1 MQYTMAGTW
10 TGCLLMIDQAEDT
23 LDRTKKLL
31 LITTGTICV
40 GLGIIGLVLPVVP
53 TSPFLLL
60 AAACYA
66 RSSKRFYN
74 RLLANPIFGP
84 PIRQW
89 REDRSIP
96 LRAKWLAIAMI
107 LVTFSVTVIFILED
121 TPARLIMSL
130 IGLLVIVFLYRIP
143 SRG

>member
-1 MQYTMAGTW
+1 
-10 TGCLLMIDQAEDT
+10 MIDQAEDT

-31 LITTGTICV
+31 LITAGTICV

-89 REDRSIP
+89 REEKSIP
-96 LRAKWLAIAMI
+96 VRAKWLAIAMI

-130 IGLLVIVFLYRIP
+130 IGFLVIVFLCRIP

>member
-1 MQYTMAGTW
+1 
-10 TGCLLMIDQAEDT
+10 MIDQAEDT

-31 LITTGTICV
+31 LITAGTICV

-89 REDRSIP
+89 REEKSIP
-96 LRAKWLAIAMI
+96 VRAKWLAMTMI
-107 LVTFSVTVIFILED
+107 LVTFSITVIFILED

-130 IGLLVIVFLYRIP
+130 IGLLVIVFLCRIP

>member
-1 MQYTMAGTW
+1 
-10 TGCLLMIDQAEDT
+10 MIDQAEDT

-31 LITTGTICV
+31 LITAGTICV

-96 LRAKWLAIAMI
+96 ARAKWLAIAMI
-107 LVTFSVTVIFILED
+107 LLTFSVTVIFILED
-121 TPARLIMSL
+121 APARLIMSL

>member
-10 TGCLLMIDQAEDT
+10 TGCLILIDQAEDT

-31 LITTGTICV
+31 LITAGTICV

-96 LRAKWLAIAMI
+96 ARAKWLAIAMI
-107 LVTFSVTVIFILED
+107 LLTFSVTVIFILED
-121 TPARLIMSL
+121 APARLIMSL

>member
-1 MQYTMAGTW
+1 
-10 TGCLLMIDQAEDT
+10 MIDQAEDT
-23 LDRTKKLL
+23 LDKTKKLL
-31 LITTGTICV
+31 LITAGTICV

-89 REDRSIP
+89 REEKSIP
-96 LRAKWLAIAMI
+96 VRAKWLAIAMI
-107 LVTFSVTVIFILED
+107 LVTFSITVIFILED

-130 IGLLVIVFLYRIP
+130 IGLLVIVFLCRIP

>member
-1 MQYTMAGTW
+1 
-10 TGCLLMIDQAEDT
+10 MIDQAEDT
-23 LDRTKKLL
+23 LDKTKKLL
-31 LITTGTICV
+31 LITAGTICV

-89 REDRSIP
+89 REEKSIP
-96 LRAKWLAIAMI
+96 VRAKWLAIAMI
-107 LVTFSVTVIFILED
+107 LVTFSITVIFILED

-130 IGLLVIVFLYRIP
+130 IGFLVIVFLCRIP

>member
-1 MQYTMAGTW
+1 MS
-10 TGCLLMIDQAEDT
+10 DQAEDT

-31 LITTGTICV
+31 LITAGTICV

>member
-1 MQYTMAGTW
+1 MQYTMAGTL
-10 TGCLLMIDQAEDT
+10 TGCLFMIDQSEDT

-31 LITTGTICV
+31 LITAGTICV

-89 REDRSIP
+89 REEKSIP
-96 LRAKWLAIAMI
+96 VRAKWLAIAMI
-107 LVTFSVTVIFILED
+107 LITFSITVIFILED

-130 IGLLVIVFLYRIP
+130 IGLLVIVFLCRIP

>member
-1 MQYTMAGTW
+1 MV
-10 TGCLLMIDQAEDT
+10 DQAEDT

-31 LITTGTICV
+31 LITAGTICV

-74 RLLANPIFGP
+74 RLLSNPIFGP

-89 REDRSIP
+89 REERSIP
-96 LRAKWLAIAMI
+96 VRAKWLAIVMI
-107 LVTFSVTVIFILED
+107 LVTFSVTVFFILED
-121 TPARLIMSL
+121 LTARLIMSL
-130 IGLLVIVFLYRIP
+130 IGFLVIVFLFRIP
-143 SRG
+143 SRD

>member
-1 MQYTMAGTW
+1 
-10 TGCLLMIDQAEDT
+10 MIDQAEDT

>member
-1 MQYTMAGTW
+1 
-10 TGCLLMIDQAEDT
+10 MIDQSEDT

-31 LITTGTICV
+31 LITAGTICV

-89 REDRSIP
+89 REEKSIP
-96 LRAKWLAIAMI
+96 VRAKWLAIAMI
-107 LVTFSVTVIFILED
+107 LITFSITVIFILED

-130 IGLLVIVFLYRIP
+130 IGLLVIVFLCRIP

>member
-1 MQYTMAGTW
+1 
-10 TGCLLMIDQAEDT
+10 MIDQAEDT

-31 LITTGTICV
+31 LITAGTICV

>member
-1 MQYTMAGTW
+1 
-10 TGCLLMIDQAEDT
+10 MIDQAEDT

-31 LITTGTICV
+31 LITAGTICV

-96 LRAKWLAIAMI
+96 ARAKWLAIAMI
-107 LVTFSVTVIFILED
+107 LFTFSVTVIFILED

>member
-1 MQYTMAGTW
+1 MQYTMAGTRS
-10 TGCLLMIDQAEDT
+10 GCLFMIDQAEDT

-31 LITTGTICV
+31 LITAGTICV

-89 REDRSIP
+89 REEKSIP
-96 LRAKWLAIAMI
+96 VRAKWLAIAMI
-107 LVTFSVTVIFILED
+107 LVTFSITVIFILED

-130 IGLLVIVFLYRIP
+130 IGLLVIVFLCRIP

>member
-1 MQYTMAGTW
+1 
-10 TGCLLMIDQAEDT
+10 MIDQAEDT

-31 LITTGTICV
+31 LITAGTICV

-89 REDRSIP
+89 RKNRSIP

>member
-1 MQYTMAGTW
+1 
-10 TGCLLMIDQAEDT
+10 MIDQAEDT

-31 LITTGTICV
+31 LITAGTICV

-96 LRAKWLAIAMI
+96 ARAKWLAIAMI
-107 LVTFSVTVIFILED
+107 LLTFSVTVIFILED

-143 SRG
+143 SEADCFSD